1 MSCLDYNHKPINVP
15 MMVATLIVGVFI
27 TVLNQTLLT
36 TALPTLMA
44 TFRVGQSTVQ
54 WLTTGFLLVNGI
66 MIPLTA
72 YLSDRFSARRLY
84 LAALGIFIAG
94 TVIALV
100 APTFGLLL
108 TGRLVQAVGVGI
120 SLPLLQA
127 LLLALFPPEKRG
139 MAMGLAGIAIGVA
152 PAIGPT
158 LSGWILASFGWR
170 ALFGL
175 ILPVAVVV
183 LLAAMV
189 FVRDLLP
196 TTDAKLDWLSLAL
209 SVTGFFCL
217 LFGFSLMGTLGI
229 ASARVW
235 ESLLVGLILVVAF
248 FKRQLTLKQ
257 PFLHVEILKNR
268 TFRRS
273 TLLVACTNMA
283 MIACELILPM
293 YLQLVLGK
301 TALQSG
307 LILFP
312 GALISLVLG
321 PIAGIIYDRHGIKHL
336 ARIGFLLLA
345 GGTLPFLW
353 LATTTPTWWV
363 TLWYTLRMAG
373 VSLVMMPL
381 TTNAMNTL
389 PKRLI
394 GHGTAVN
401 NTLRQVATSMTT
413 ALTVTILADVNG
425 AASPAALAGYHVAF
439 GFTMLIALLG
449 LLLAW
454 HLTQALKVVPQS
466 ATQSA
471 HTHHA

>member
-1 MSCLDYNHKPINVP
+1 MSRLDYNHKLINVP
-15 MMVATLIVGVFI
+15 MMVVTLVIGVFI

-44 TFRVGQSTVQ
+44 TFHVGQSTVQ

-66 MIPLTA
+66 MIPMTA

-84 LAALGIFIAG
+84 LAALVTFIIG

-100 APTFGLLL
+100 APTFSFLLL
-108 TGRLVQAVGVGI
+108 GRLVQAVGVGI

-139 MAMGLAGIAIGVA
+139 MAMGMAGIAIGVA

-158 LSGWILASFGWR
+158 LSGWILGSFGWR

-175 ILPVAVVV
+175 ILPVALVVF
-183 LLAAMV
+183 AAAWV

-196 TTDAKLDWLSLAL
+196 TTDAKLDWRSLAQ
-209 SVTGFFCL
+209 SITGFFCL
-217 LFGFSLMGTLGI
+217 LFGFSLMGTSRANTLWVGG
-229 ASARVW
+229 
-235 ESLLVGLILVVAF
+235 SLLIGLIFVVAF
-248 FKRQLTLKQ
+248 FKRQMTLKQ
-257 PFLHVEILKNR
+257 PFLHVEILKNK

-273 TLLVACTNMA
+273 TLLVACTNMV

-307 LILFP
+307 LILLP

-321 PIAGIIYDRHGIKHL
+321 PIAGTLYDRHGIKHL
-336 ARIGFLLLA
+336 ARIGFVLLA
-345 GGTLPFLW
+345 GGTVPFLW
-353 LATTTPTWWV
+353 LTTTTPNWWV

-373 VSLVMMPL
+373 VALVMMPL

-389 PKRLI
+389 PKRLL

-401 NTLRQVATSMTT
+401 NTLRQVATSMAT
-413 ALTVTILADVNG
+413 ALTVTILSSVNRT
-425 AASPAALAGYHVAF
+425 ASATTLSGYHAAF
-439 GFTMLIALLG
+439 GFTLLIALMG
-449 LLLAW
+449 LMLAW
-454 HLTQALKVVPQS
+454 NLAQALKVVPQ
-466 ATQSA
+466 AT
-471 HTHHA
+471 HNHHA